1 MFAKGRTRPVA
12 GFPSTMYRFTSP
24 GAARHLWKL
33 NADGST
39 VVSEMLLTM
48 GKTSAMRMLLVFLLL
63 LPTCALGANSVVN
76 MSHYDLMR
84 PDFAGMVR
92 EGVAG
97 VIHEATFPRLER
109 DARYAERQRA
119 AIQSGLLWGAYHFG
133 DATNP
138 IRQADHFLQTV
149 TAARLDEAAKPR
161 SGVLLVLDFEKNGH
175 YPGGSMSV
183 PQAVA
188 FVERIKERTGK
199 YPGLYCSEYRLRQML
214 YGGGATS
221 AHRKILTNCWL
232 WIANYHAEPRNTAP
246 WSYWHMWQYCGDGKC
261 GLRPRSMFPKSVA
274 NVRKAERNIF
284 RGDNAT
290 LQTFWRENAWYP
302 SRFDID

>member
-1 MFAKGRTRPVA
+1 
-12 GFPSTMYRFTSP
+12 MYRFTSP
-24 GAARHLWKL
+24 AAARHPGKM

-39 VVSEMLLTM
+39 GVPEMLLTM
-48 GKTSAMRMLLVFLLL
+48 GKVSAMRVLLAFLL

-84 PDFAGMVR
+84 PDFGGMAR

-119 AIQSGLLWGAYHFG
+119 ALEAGLLWGAYHFG

-138 IRQADHFLQTV
+138 VGQADHFLHTV
-149 TAARLDEAAKPR
+149 TVARPGDPEKPR

-175 YPGGSMSV
+175 YRGGSMSV
-183 PQAVA
+183 AQAVA

-199 YPGLYCSEYRLRQML
+199 YPGLYGSEYRLRQML
-214 YGGGATS
+214 YGSGATS
-221 AHRKILTNCWL
+221 AHRQILTNCWL

-246 WSYWHMWQYCGDGKC
+246 WRTWHMWQYCGDGKC
-261 GLRPRSMFPKSVA
+261 DLRPRSMYPKSVA

-290 LQTFWRENAWYP
+290 LQTFWRANAWYP
-302 SRFDID
+302 PG